1 MQAKK
6 NRCILLSVE
15 FNNIHNG
22 SSTMLNYP
30 TDGGQEKKPCFSNF
44 VTPNCEIHSKTPL
57 KNPIVANQAVIEY
70 LYSNHPPQ
78 GVDVKLCDISE
89 RDSVWDSH
97 RNQTSLVSDIY
108 SEIQEFERYAE
119 RLDGCSGYLKFGWND
134 SKFVLKQAFFCRV
147 RYCPVCQWR
156 RSLLWKALMYQTYE
170 QIKEQYPTHRFIFL
184 TLTVK
189 NPHITDLRSQLE
201 IMNKACK
208 KLTKRK
214 EFGIVDGWIRT
225 TEVTRPKLPR
235 KNKKAPI
242 VYCPKTKNTHAHPH
256 FHCILMVKP
265 SYFGVGYLKQSQWAE
280 LWQSCLGVDYLPVVD
295 VRTVRKKGKDKSE
308 PITDD
313 DIKSAI
319 AETLKYATKPDEI
332 TLDCHDPQS
341 REWFYELTRQTH
353 KMRFVASGGALKNA
367 LKADDKISNEDMI
380 KTGNED
386 DTEQTDEKRLN
397 FTYYPTKG
405 SYIYNPVHNE

>member
-1 MQAKK
+1 
-6 NRCILLSVE
+6 
-15 FNNIHNG
+15 
-22 SSTMLNYP
+22 MLKYP
-30 TDGGQEKKPCFSNF
+30 DLGGQDKKPCFSKF
-44 VTPNCEIHSKTPL
+44 VTPNCKNHIFTPP
-57 KNPIVANQAVIEY
+57 KAPIVANQAVIEY
-70 LYSNHPPQ
+70 LYTNHPPQ

-134 SKFVLKQAFFCRV
+134 NKFVLKQAFFCRV

-189 NPHITDLRSQLE
+189 NPHITDLRSQLD
-201 IMNKACK
+201 IMNKAWK

-235 KNKKAPI
+235 PNKKAPI
-242 VYCPKTKNTHAHPH
+242 VYCHKTKNTHAHPH

-280 LWQSCLGVDYLPVVD
+280 LWQSCLGVDYLPIVD
-295 VRTVRKKGKDKSE
+295 VRTVRKKGKDKNA

-313 DIKSAI
+313 DVKSAI

-367 LKADDKISNEDMI
+367 LKADDAITNDDMVR
-380 KTGNED
+380 TGNED
-386 DTEQTDEKRLN
+386 DTEQTDERRLN
-397 FTYYPTKG
+397 FTYYPSKG
-405 SYIYNPVHNE
+405 NYIYNPVHNE